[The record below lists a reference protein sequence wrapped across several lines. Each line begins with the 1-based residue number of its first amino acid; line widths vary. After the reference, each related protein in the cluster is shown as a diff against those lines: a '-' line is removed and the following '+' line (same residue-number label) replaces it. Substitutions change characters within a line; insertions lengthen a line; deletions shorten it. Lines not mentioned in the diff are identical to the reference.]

1 MGHTDKKV
9 EYVYMGDEKVE
20 TFTHKLFVQAC
31 EGVYELFESAVY

>member
-20 TFTHKLFVQAC
+20 TFIHKLLVLAC
-31 EGVYELFESAVY
+31 EGVYELFKSTVY